1 MSKLTIHS
9 MIKKSNRISVK
20 ISNVFGLNGI
30 MVSIILCLDLKKK
43 SLKFF
48 FKTVDEEFNRLE
60 AKFHYYEKLIK
71 SFSKDSIQHLA
82 NLKDFFK
89 VQSITAESVQEYYGD
104 YKSDQVL
111 QYVKIN
117 AEMLNEIYTKNV

>member
-1 MSKLTIHS
+1 M
-9 MIKKSNRISVK
+9 
-20 ISNVFGLNGI
+20 
-30 MVSIILCLDLKKK
+30 
-43 SLKFF
+43 
-48 FKTVDEEFNRLE
+48 DEEFNRLE

-89 VQSITAESVQEYYGD
+89 MQSITAESVQEYYGD